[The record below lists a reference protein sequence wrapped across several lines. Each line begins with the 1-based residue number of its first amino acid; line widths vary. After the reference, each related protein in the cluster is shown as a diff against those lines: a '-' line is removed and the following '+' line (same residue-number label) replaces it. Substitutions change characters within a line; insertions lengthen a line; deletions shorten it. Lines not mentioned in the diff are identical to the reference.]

1 MWIVTCNDLGVRWDD
16 ENDKGLP
23 PHNANTPGNLEFV
36 PDISEFAQNTL
47 IREND
52 QI

>member
-1 MWIVTCNDLGVRWDD
+1 MGLPNDT
-16 ENDKGLP
+16 GLP